1 MQNMSTPDS
10 PKQKTVEVV
19 REFSD
24 EGIKVQMKCE
34 DVVSHQFFKRQWE
47 VPEQNRSF
55 AFQMETSTF
64 K

>member
-10 PKQKTVEVV
+10 PKQKTVEVI

-47 VPEQNRSF
+47 VPEENR
-55 AFQMETSTF
+55 
-64 K
+64 

>member
-1 MQNMSTPDS
+1 MSTPDS

-34 DVVSHQFFKRQWE
+34 DVVSHQFFKRQ
-47 VPEQNRSF
+47 
-55 AFQMETSTF
+55 
-64 K
+64 